1 LADVRAGC
9 LQLHRL
15 PPANMQTQIGCTMAQ
30 ASNNEMVAGMLA
42 QFSSGGGSSSSSG
55 GGGGGGG

>member
-1 LADVRAGC
+1 MADVRAGC

-42 QFSSGGGSSSSSG
+42 QSSSSSSSSSCAAAG
-55 GGGGGGG
+55 

>member
-15 PPANMQTQIGCTMAQ
+15 PPPNMQTQIGCTMAQ

-42 QFSSGGGSSSSSG
+42 QSSSSSGGGSSSSG
-55 GGGGGGG
+55 GGGG